1 MPRFKTWLFAI
12 AVSAMFF
19 STPCEAH
26 AQEFSGRDRY
36 ETAQLEAVAAFPSGS
51 DTAILASG
59 EGWADALSATS
70 LAGALDAPM
79 LFTPSNSLSPYT
91 QAALA
96 QLKPSTVILIGSE
109 TALDDTVM
117 HQVSQH
123 PGIKSTVRLGG
134 NNRIETQMEIY
145 GYGKDRGL
153 WTSDTVIVANAWGF
167 ADALTAS
174 PFTYK
179 NGCPLFLVNGSF
191 SSEQERALLELMPSQ
206 VLIMGSENVV
216 DEYTYGYMEALSL
229 HSSPDGTVL
238 RFAGTDRF
246 DTNLRFARWAVS
258 EGHLSWG
265 RVAVTRSDAP
275 FDALAGAALQ
285 GTRSSVLI
293 LASSKYDATVQELIG
308 QRGRVSDVS
317 FFGGTPSVPAS
328 LRNYIKSYLGFYIPQ
343 ADVWTSCVLQ
353 YPELPTGCEA
363 LALTNALSAYGY
375 RPGKFEIVDQ
385 YLPYSYHDFVTCY
398 VGNPYSSGG
407 AWNSCCAPA
416 IVRAANNYLT
426 AHGSP
431 LHPYEITGTSFEN
444 LLTYIERGYPVIAW
458 STVNQVSPNIIW
470 ASQWYNNH
478 RYDLWNDTHTV
489 VLSGFNRVS
498 GTVTIADSISGY
510 VTMSASRFKWIW
522 ATTGSQAVVIM

>member
-1 MPRFKTWLFAI
+1 MHRLGAWALTVAVFMAI
-12 AVSAMFF
+12 L
-19 STPCEAH
+19 STPCIAY
-26 AQEFSGRDRY
+26 AQDFSGRDRY
-36 ETAQLEAVAAFPSGS
+36 ETAQLEAIAAFPSGS
-51 DTAILASG
+51 DTVILASG

-79 LFTPSNSLSPYT
+79 LFTPSSSLSPYT

-109 TALDDTVM
+109 TALADTVM
-117 HQVSQH
+117 QQVAQLA
-123 PGIKSTVRLGG
+123 GVKNTVRLGG
-134 NNRIETQMEIY
+134 TNRIETQMKIY
-145 GYGKDRGL
+145 DYGKTHGL

-174 PFTYK
+174 PLTYK
-179 NGCPLFLVNGSF
+179 IGCPLFLVSD
-191 SSEQERALLELMPSQ
+191 SLSPEQEQALLSLMPSQ
-206 VLIMGSENVV
+206 ALIMGGENVV
-216 DEYTYGYMEALSL
+216 DEYTFGYMEALSL
-229 HSSPDGTVL
+229 YSSTEGKVF

-246 DTNLRFARWAVS
+246 DTNLQFVRWAVS
-258 EGHLSWG
+258 EGHLSWS
-265 RVAVTRSDAP
+265 RAAVTRSDAP

-285 GTRSSVLI
+285 GSRSSVLI
-293 LASSKYDATVQELIG
+293 LASSKHDATVQELIE

-317 FFGGTPSVPAS
+317 FFGGTPSVSLA

-343 ADVWTSCVLQ
+343 AEVWTTCIFQ

-363 LALTNALSAYGY
+363 MALTNALSAYGY
-375 RPGKFEIVDQ
+375 RPGKFDIVNH

-416 IVRAANNYLT
+416 IARAASNYLS
-426 AHGSP
+426 AYGSP
-431 LHPYEITGTSFEN
+431 LRPYEITGASFEN
-444 LLTYIERGYPVIAW
+444 LYTYIERGYPVIVW

-470 ASQWYNNH
+470 ASQWYNGH
-478 RYDLWNDTHTV
+478 RYNLWNDTHTV
-489 VLSGFNRVS
+489 VLSGFNRDT

-522 ATTGSQAVVIM
+522 ATMGSQAVVIM